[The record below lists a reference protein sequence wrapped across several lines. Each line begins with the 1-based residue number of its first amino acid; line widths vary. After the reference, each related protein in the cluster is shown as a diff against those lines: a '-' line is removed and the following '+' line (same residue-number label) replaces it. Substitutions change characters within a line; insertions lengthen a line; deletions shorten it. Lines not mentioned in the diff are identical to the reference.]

1 MINAPQDSIN
11 ETLVHR
17 LKATYRGDPWHGK
30 SLKAILE
37 ISDTPLPSK
46 ALKLLN
52 HMIAWR
58 KYVADILNGA
68 RYKIELN
75 TPEDWPPVTQTQE
88 EILHALE
95 QSQNKLILAID
106 HFKGDGWYDLLGDTK
121 YACLDLVQGV
131 IDHDIYHS
139 GQLVQ
144 YIRRE
149 M

>member
-17 LKATYRGDPWHGK
+17 LNVSYQGNPWHGK
-30 SLKAILE
+30 SLKAILQ
-37 ISDTPLPSK
+37 ISDEPLTMK

-68 RYKIELN
+68 NYKIELN
-75 TPEDWPPVTQTQE
+75 TPEDWPEVTQTEQ
-88 EILHALE
+88 EILDILE
-95 QSQNKLILAID
+95 QSQKALIEAIGRFD
-106 HFKGDGWYDLLGDTK
+106 VEKWPELLTGSK
-121 YACLDLVQGV
+121 YTYIQVVQGV
-131 IDHDIYHS
+131 VDHDIYHS

-144 YIRRE
+144 LIRE
-149 M
+149 N